1 MKQKIIVSFLLIF
14 LLVLVLFIFIAL
26 RKPTAQIPLENPS
39 TSIQQSS
46 LLSTSKKIGEIPNTT
61 DVFDA
66 LGPFFSPDGQH
77 FVYNI
82 RKGGVGGEWSFELDG
97 KEGKEIGLNN
107 ISYNFSPDSK
117 HFAYV
122 AKKDNKYFVVLD
134 DKTGKEYDGVMNLQF
149 SHDSQHFAYVAIEEN
164 KQFIVLDSKEGKKY
178 SSILNLQFSSDGQH
192 LIYTAMNIIN
202 VTAEENKYFIIL
214 NNNGEEKEYEYKQ
227 YDGVSDLIFS
237 PDGQHFSYIAKEKVY
252 NPANIGGPVFNSLVV
267 SDGKEGERYFMIS
280 KPIFSPDSK
289 HLAYTGYPAPH
300 ETNSYAVILNDEK
313 VGAYNIIY
321 NFKFTSDSKL
331 TYNAVKE
338 TSVSQEVWYIT
349 E

>member
-66 LGPFFSPDGQH
+66 LGPSFSPDGQH

-149 SHDSQHFAYVAIEEN
+149 SPDSQHFAYVAIEEN